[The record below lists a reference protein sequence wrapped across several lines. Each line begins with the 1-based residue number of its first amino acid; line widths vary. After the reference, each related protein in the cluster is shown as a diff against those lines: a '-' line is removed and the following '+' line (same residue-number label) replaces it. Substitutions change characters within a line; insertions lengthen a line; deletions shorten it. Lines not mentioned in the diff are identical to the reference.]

1 MKDGMT
7 GSSLRSLASLRNV
20 SAAIFAFG
28 LALTPSSARAY
39 TIANAFAYG
48 CHEDITSR
56 ALRAIRLEQPVTAAP
71 LSANDDENALID
83 DVQFTPDGD
92 MKDLGAIS
100 LLIGVRDNDLKGRG
114 SSDLSQ
120 LAEVHGN
127 PDGQRE
133 HCLRGP
139 NQKEPGGTKAAL
151 ADCVAFIR
159 ERVQQAVAS
168 LDANGKPDLANRT
181 SLTVHLSIRGQV
193 DASLPTYY
201 VRMGQAIHAVED
213 SFTHTYRTADE
224 MQITVILDWLDAVN
238 NTLDESHDGPAHA
251 GQLDRCDDP
260 DDLRTKRHQLA
271 IEASTAML
279 RATLDPKLTPALK
292 LAAVDTVIQT
302 YMGYSDGCTFSNN
315 WCEAPERQYKD
326 ANGCGCVIGTIHGG
340 TGALLSGAVFTLFA
354 LGRRS
359 RRTRRSRTRSVAA
372 ITGALGISLAT
383 LLTPAMARAEAPAP
397 HASAA
402 PPDAAPDSTNPH
414 EPPPPKVT
422 PVKESL
428 PEDPSKIAFGGYMG
442 LSGSIEKA
450 ALAGTAALRMRVSNH
465 WTFGLDGEW
474 NPWLALN
481 GTTVRRGVI
490 NVYGTA
496 ILRFPLAYE
505 NFNLRSTVNL
515 GVSSL
520 LSSFYGAPS
529 GSTGLYFG
537 VSPLGIEWKLSK
549 VFYVIINP
557 INVALPAP
565 QLKGVPLLYPQYRTS
580 VGLEFY
586 F

>member
-1 MKDGMT
+1 MNRVSNK
-7 GSSLRSLASLRNV
+7 LSLRNLG
-20 SAAIFAFG
+20 AALFVGG
-28 LALTPSSARAY
+28 LALVPTTARAY
-39 TIANAFAYG
+39 TIANAFAFG

-56 ALRAIRLEQPVTAAP
+56 ALRAVRLELPITAAP
-71 LSANDDENALID
+71 LDATDDEKALID
-83 DVQFTPDGD
+83 DLQFTPDGD
-92 MKDLGAIS
+92 MEDLGAVS

-127 PDGQRE
+127 PEGQRE

-139 NQKEPGGTKAAL
+139 DQKEPGGTQAAL
-151 ADCVAFIR
+151 ADCTAFIR
-159 ERVQQAVAS
+159 ERVKQAVEA

-181 SLTVHLSIRGQV
+181 SLTVHLSIRGQI

-224 MQITVILDWLDAVN
+224 TQITVILDWLDAVN
-238 NTLDESHDGPAHA
+238 NRLDEPHDGPAHA
-251 GQLDRCDDP
+251 SQLDRCDDP
-260 DDLRTKRHQLA
+260 DTLRTKRHTLA
-271 IEASTAML
+271 IEAATAML
-279 RATLDPKLTPALK
+279 RATLDPKTTHDLK
-292 LAAVDTVIQT
+292 LAAVDAVLEK
-302 YMGYSDGCTFSNN
+302 YMGYSGGCTFANN
-315 WCEAPERQYKD
+315 WCEAPERQYAD
-326 ANGCGCVIGTIHGG
+326 AKGCGCIIGTVHGG
-340 TGALLSGAVFTLFA
+340 TGALVSGAVFTLFA
-354 LGRRS
+354 LGRRA
-359 RRTRRSRTRSVAA
+359 RRSRRSRARSIA
-372 ITGALGISLAT
+372 TITGALGIATAT
-383 LLTPAMARAEAPAP
+383 LLTPLAARAQSAATSAAPAP
-397 HASAA
+397 EPA
-402 PPDAAPDSTNPH
+402 PTNPH

-422 PVKESL
+422 PVKEAL
-428 PEDPSKIAFGGYMG
+428 PEDPSQVAFGGYMG

-450 ALAGTAALRMRVSNH
+450 ALAGTAALRLRATSH

-505 NFNLRSTVNL
+505 NFNLRSTLNL
-515 GVSSL
+515 GVSYL

-529 GSTGLYFG
+529 GSTGIYLG
-537 VSPLGIEWKLSK
+537 VSPLGIEYKLSK
-549 VFYVIINP
+549 IFYVILNP
-557 INVALPAP
+557 INIALPAP

-580 VGLEFY
+580 VGLEAY